1 MKAVILRLCDGGGS
15 GDQDSHREAD
25 LLHRFRNVMWL
36 ITCELYTRKAFA
48 LSHNSNIGN
57 LRSCGILILAKGAGG
72 VEAHDT
78 EARDGASDGG
88 DGEKEKRA
96 AQKRQRIE
104 GRNAKQQTAG

>member
-1 MKAVILRLCDGGGS
+1 
-15 GDQDSHREAD
+15 
-25 LLHRFRNVMWL
+25 MWL